1 MHSRAWFISPLSRY
15 SLGNLCVRQA
25 TQGYPVNKGK
35 SHSFRGLRKLER
47 HPIFLANKGVFLGT
61 SPTMEPHFSTAKRP
75 SNFSFALA
83 LTWMC
88 WKFILLLLLSKWL
101 FPPQA
106 PVGSWPTPR
115 CRATWVTLMRHLKGC
130 HHLVA
135 IHLASW
141 GPSHWTVAHRLGR
154 RELLL
159 YIT

>member
-15 SLGNLCVRQA
+15 SLGNLCVWQA

-35 SHSFRGLRKLER
+35 SHSFRGLRKLETPHLLGQQR
-47 HPIFLANKGVFLGT
+47 YISRYLTHHGTTFLNCQEALF
-61 SPTMEPHFSTAKRP
+61 
-75 SNFSFALA
+75 FSFALA

-106 PVGSWPTPR
+106 PVGSWPALR

-141 GPSHWTVAHRLGR
+141 GPSHWTVAHRLGH